1 MEKFCELKKALHLDH
16 SNQHGFQRPL
26 DAPDAEVHDKRLWT
40 AAAKATGAAGNSTAL
55 VGSYEQ
61 DAESLLDY
69 AGLDVGTLF
78 IRGFSP
84 LADARDYRT
93 LIGLVREQA
102 DRIPVP
108 A

>member
-1 MEKFCELKKALHLDH
+1 
-16 SNQHGFQRPL
+16 
-26 DAPDAEVHDKRLWT
+26 
-40 AAAKATGAAGNSTAL
+40 
-55 VGSYEQ
+55 
-61 DAESLLDY
+61 LLDY
-69 AGLDVGTLF
+69 AGLDVGTLL